1 MIGMSLQLPPGYS
14 ARPFTMTDAS
24 AVATLVGACERHF
37 LGESFVDETDVAGQ
51 WSTPGVDLA
60 ADSIGVFDGRVMA
73 AGALVD
79 DRHHLAVDVHPG
91 HLGRGL
97 GSALADWVEG
107 RARDRG
113 LTHGEQE
120 SAVADVAAADILQR
134 RGYRRTHRDWVL
146 RMEPDASL
154 SRHALPPDVTIGAF
168 SEDDAIAAH
177 SVIEDAFAEW
187 DGRIAR
193 SYADWRTLFV
203 DRPGVAVEH
212 FRVARAAGEVVGVAM
227 VHDSAGTTWIPQLA
241 VRADRRGE
249 GIAQELL
256 AEAFAAGRERGCAT
270 GELSTSGLTGALGL
284 YQRLGMRIVAEFQTW
299 RIGLSPDAP

>member
-1 MIGMSLQLPPGYS
+1 MPLQVPPGFS
-14 ARPFTMTDAS
+14 ARPFTMSDAA

-37 LGESFVDETDVAGQ
+37 MGESFVDATDIAGQ
-51 WSTPGVDLA
+51 WSTPGIDLA
-60 ADSIGVFDGRVMA
+60 ADSIGIFDGRVMA

-79 DRHHLAVDVHPG
+79 DRHHLAVDVHPSR
-91 HLGRGL
+91 LGRGL
-97 GSALADWVEG
+97 GSALAAWVED

-113 LTHGEQE
+113 LSHGLQE
-120 SAVADVAAADILQR
+120 SAVADLAAADLMQR
-134 RGYRRTHRDWVL
+134 RGYERTYRDWVL
-146 RMEPDASL
+146 RMEPDEPL
-154 SRHALPPDVTIGAF
+154 SRHELPSDVTIGGF
-168 SEDDAIAAH
+168 SEDDATAVY

-193 SYADWRTLFV
+193 SYRDWRTLFV
-203 DRPGVAVEH
+203 DRVGVAVEH
-212 FRVARAAGEVVGVAM
+212 FRVARAAGEVIGVAM

-241 VRADRRGE
+241 VRADRRGQ

-256 AEAFAAGRERGCAT
+256 AEAFEAGRRRGCAT

-299 RIGLSPDAP
+299 RITLSPDVP